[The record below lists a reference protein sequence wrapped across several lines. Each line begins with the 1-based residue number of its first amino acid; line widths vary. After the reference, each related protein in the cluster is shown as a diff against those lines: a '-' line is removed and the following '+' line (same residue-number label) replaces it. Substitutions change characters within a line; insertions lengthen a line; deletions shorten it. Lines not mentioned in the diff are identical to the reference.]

1 VKLEESLAMVH
12 ILEENLYSEEGEITQ
27 EAADMLDAWEAEV
40 KKNADAIAYVIRR
53 RQEESDLLAQEIS
66 RLQEHKNRSDQTAKY
81 LSTRLK
87 NALEARGIK
96 KLDTPYNKI
105 SIINN
110 GGVLP
115 LLVDVPME
123 KLPEAYIKVKMVLSI
138 DNEALRIACNAGTA
152 PPGVRL
158 GERGTRLAIK

>member
-1 VKLEESLAMVH
+1 MKLEESLAMVH
-12 ILEENLYSEEGEITQ
+12 VLEENLYSEEGEITQ
-27 EAADMLDAWEAEV
+27 EASDMLDAWEAEV
-40 KKNADAIAYVIRR
+40 KKNADAIVYVIRHKW
-53 RQEESDLLAQEIS
+53 EEAETIAREVK
-66 RLQEHKNRSDQTAKY
+66 RLQAHQARAERTAEY
-81 LSTRLK
+81 LEKRLK
-87 NALEARGIK
+87 AALEAHGIK

-123 KLPEAYIKVKMVLSI
+123 KLPEAYIKSKTVLSI

>member
-40 KKNADAIAYVIRR
+40 KKNADAIVYVIRHKWDEAEVVNR
-53 RQEESDLLAQEIS
+53 EIK
-66 RLQEHKNRSDQTAKY
+66 RLQEHRARAERTAEY
-81 LSTRLK
+81 LETRLK
-87 NALEARGIK
+87 AALESHKIK

-105 SIINN
+105 SIVSN

-115 LLVDVPME
+115 LLVEVPME
-123 KLPEAYIKVKMVLSI
+123 KLPEAYIKSKTVLSI

-158 GERGTRLAIK
+158 GERGTRIAIK